1 MVLFI
6 KRVAARW
13 CILLAATSDA
23 EAFLFLPECTL
34 LMTADPLQL
43 LFNAHPGTTTLDTAQ
58 LLFHRTT
65 WTLLLTNDGRYE
77 EKTPQSNTETQKTQ
91 RVNVNINLISLC
103 HSSRNDSENNV
114 MFSTVKT

>member
-6 KRVAARW
+6 KRVAARG
-13 CILLAATSDA
+13 CILLAATPDA

-43 LFNAHPGTTTLDTAQ
+43 LFNAHPGTTTLATAQ

-65 WTLLLTNDGRYE
+65 WTLLLINDGRQRYE
-77 EKTPQSNTETQKTQ
+77 KIKPHHGGTQK
-91 RVNVNINLISLC
+91 
-103 HSSRNDSENNV
+103 HKKPKE
-114 MFSTVKT
+114 